1 MKTTYDES
9 NCAHARSTILSNAG
23 WADFERFALQVAFGE
38 VGTCK
43 IEVTTFEAASVDIMT
58 ELNTMNEDGYWGTAD
73 DLELRQLAYDTAL
86 NAIKQKNADVKLVD
100 AMMSQT
106 VIYLI
111 LFVVSL
117 AILTF
122 LGRNDRLMIDELQ
135 KREDEMNSK
144 QVKR

>member
-1 MKTTYDES
+1 
-9 NCAHARSTILSNAG
+9 
-23 WADFERFALQVAFGE
+23 
-38 VGTCK
+38 
-43 IEVTTFEAASVDIMT
+43 MT
-58 ELNTMNEDGYWGTAD
+58 ELNTKNAAGEWGTAD

-100 AMMSQT
+100 AMISQT

-122 LGRNDRLMIDELQ
+122 LGRNDRLMIGELQ
-135 KREDEMNSK
+135 KKEDEMNSK